1 MKSSSLLH
9 LVASSIILSLVS
21 SFAAGQSFQRTIHHG
36 PPAPDVV
43 AADVNQDGKPDLL
56 TPQTD
61 EEGLGL
67 IFLNRGDGTF
77 PVEGSQ
83 PISNI
88 GLPATRVVVAD
99 FNGDGITDYV
109 MESCSSGGLSIIL
122 FAGDGTGAFNQAGG
136 ADRHF
141 PPFASSCTN
150 AMSAITIADDK
161 LPSIL
166 VSSLDTFMTIFR
178 NDGTGHFTR
187 QQDIFGAPGSVLS
200 GSSVGNFNGDH
211 RQDIAAISTNP
222 AGGPEHIV
230 IFRQNRDGS
239 FQPSQTLFSLNA
251 TLQFTQAADFNGNQT
266 DDLVVPFFG
275 GPDKR
280 AGVVALTNI
289 GSGKFRS
296 KILLAD
302 RFYISAGQRATAIHS
317 QGEHNEIRGI
327 LAPFSPAPSTGD
339 PVFAFFP
346 AQGESW
352 GNPIYFDVPNGTGA
366 QAVAVADF
374 NRDGRPDFAGVDNNN
389 ELLVFLNT
397 TTKDTCAFPNHI
409 GLRIC
414 SPDSDSDAD
423 DTSRTVNIHASAN
436 GGALPII
443 GMKAF
448 IDDKLVFESDMNTL
462 DASVPAGAGR
472 HVLTV
477 SASDR
482 NGKVYQ
488 SRVGFHVR

>member
-1 MKSSSLLH
+1 
-9 LVASSIILSLVS
+9 
-21 SFAAGQSFQRTIHHG
+21 
-36 PPAPDVV
+36 
-43 AADVNQDGKPDLL
+43 
-56 TPQTD
+56 
-61 EEGLGL
+61 
-67 IFLNRGDGTF
+67 
-77 PVEGSQ
+77 
-83 PISNI
+83 
-88 GLPATRVVVAD
+88 
-99 FNGDGITDYV
+99 
-109 MESCSSGGLSIIL
+109 
-122 FAGDGTGAFNQAGG
+122 
-136 ADRHF
+136 
-141 PPFASSCTN
+141 
-150 AMSAITIADDK
+150 
-161 LPSIL
+161 
-166 VSSLDTFMTIFR
+166 
-178 NDGTGHFTR
+178 
-187 QQDIFGAPGSVLS
+187 
-200 GSSVGNFNGDH
+200 
-211 RQDIAAISTNP
+211 
-222 AGGPEHIV
+222 
-230 IFRQNRDGS
+230 
-239 FQPSQTLFSLNA
+239 
-251 TLQFTQAADFNGNQT
+251 
-266 DDLVVPFFG
+266 VVPFFG